1 MEKTQNKILIVLSLI
16 VIAIFAVFG
25 YQAVQLVKFKKC
37 YDINFQKKECEKY
50 LGY

>member
-1 MEKTQNKILIVLSLI
+1 MKKNTILIVLMLI
-16 VIAIFAVFG
+16 ALGIFMVLG
-25 YQAVQLVKFKKC
+25 VQMVRLIKFKNC